1 MPITKTAKHHSK
13 FQTNDTWFCYFMGI
27 AGGVSPITAYVTL
40 SY

>member
-13 FQTNDTWFCYFMGI
+13 FQTNDAWFCYFAGI
-27 AGGVSPITAYVTL
+27 AVGVSPITAYVIL

>member
-13 FQTNDTWFCYFMGI
+13 FQANDAWFCYFTGI
-27 AGGVSPITAYVTL
+27 AAGVSPITAYVTL